1 MSQNQWPY
9 RGWRSY
15 IVAIVIVLAGFAIR
29 DIFLHPLGVSVPYV
43 TFYPTVMFAALYG
56 GFSAGIVATLL
67 SAFFVLFRILG
78 VSQVSHLSQAD
89 WIGAIVFISSCLIS
103 SYICEMMHRAQSNNK
118 DKTCQLIDVNEE
130 LTRQRQI
137 YQTLLENLPDMVT
150 RLDKELRH
158 IYVNPA
164 LEKMSDRKVSEVIG
178 KTWKELGNQPEM
190 YEPLIARI
198 NTVFETKQC
207 MEYQFEYSSQDGIK
221 YYFNTV
227 VPEFE
232 NAGIVNTVLIV
243 TRDITLQKNLDIEIS
258 RLDRLNVIGEMA
270 ASIGHEIRNPL
281 TTVRGY
287 LQWFG
292 AKGDFADHKEQFEMM
307 IEELDRANF
316 IITEFLSL
324 SKDKAVAFERTNLND
339 NIGVLFPLL
348 QADAFCS
355 GHNMELE
362 LSDIPDNDIDKK
374 EIRQLLMNLSR
385 NGLEAMPTGGTVT
398 IKTYLTNGQIILA
411 VQDTGNGIPQQIM
424 DNLGTPFITTK
435 ENGTGLGLA
444 VCYKIADRHNA
455 KIEVETG
462 SNGTTFFI
470 KFTEPARV
478 KKITGLKHD
487 SLVLDQLI

>member
-1 MSQNQWPY
+1 MSQNQWPF
-9 RGWRSY
+9 RGWKSY

-56 GFSAGIVATLL
+56 GFSAGVVATLL

-207 MEYQFEYSSQDGIK
+207 MEYQFVYSSQDGIK

-232 NAGIVNTVLIV
+232 NSGIVNTVLIV
-243 TRDITLQKNLDIEIS
+243 K
-258 RLDRLNVIGEMA
+258 
-270 ASIGHEIRNPL
+270 
-281 TTVRGY
+281 
-287 LQWFG
+287 
-292 AKGDFADHKEQFEMM
+292 
-307 IEELDRANF
+307 
-316 IITEFLSL
+316 
-324 SKDKAVAFERTNLND
+324 
-339 NIGVLFPLL
+339 
-348 QADAFCS
+348 
-355 GHNMELE
+355 
-362 LSDIPDNDIDKK
+362 
-374 EIRQLLMNLSR
+374 
-385 NGLEAMPTGGTVT
+385 
-398 IKTYLTNGQIILA
+398 
-411 VQDTGNGIPQQIM
+411 
-424 DNLGTPFITTK
+424 
-435 ENGTGLGLA
+435 
-444 VCYKIADRHNA
+444 
-455 KIEVETG
+455 
-462 SNGTTFFI
+462 
-470 KFTEPARV
+470 
-478 KKITGLKHD
+478 
-487 SLVLDQLI
+487 